1 MYEFQDVAK
10 TYSRGRR
17 TVRALDG
24 VSVRIE
30 TGEFVAVMGPSGSGK
45 STLLSLAGLLDVPT
59 SGDVLIEGRSTR
71 ALNETERTMWRRK
84 RIGFVFQFFNLL
96 PTMTVEQNVAL
107 PLLLDGRAFR
117 DVQTSVREWI
127 ERVGLGKRASHLPE
141 EMSGGELQRA
151 ALARAL
157 VSNPQIL
164 LADEPTGS
172 LDSATGDAVMALI
185 RDLAR
190 QDGRTVVLITHDRHV
205 AGYASRLLKLK
216 DGRVDESLVAAI

>member
-1 MYEFQDVAK
+1 MYEFQNVSK

-17 TVRALDG
+17 TVRALDH
-24 VSVRIE
+24 VSLQIE

-45 STLLSLAGLLDVPT
+45 STMLSLAGLLDVPT
-59 SGDVLIEGRSTR
+59 SGDVLIDGRSTR
-71 ALNETERTMWRRK
+71 ALNETERTIWRRK

-96 PTMTVEQNVAL
+96 PTMTIEQNVAL
-107 PLLLDGRAFR
+107 PMLLDGQAFR
-117 DVQTSVREWI
+117 DVRPSVHEWL
-127 ERVGLGKRASHLPE
+127 ERVGIGKRASHLPE

-157 VSNPQIL
+157 VSNPDIL

-185 RDLAR
+185 RDLAD

-216 DGRVDESLVAAI
+216 DGRVDESLAAVV

>member
-1 MYEFQDVAK
+1 
-10 TYSRGRR
+10 
-17 TVRALDG
+17 VRALDG
-24 VSVRIE
+24 VSLEIE

-45 STLLSLAGLLDVPT
+45 STFLSLAGLLDVPT
-59 SGDVLIEGRSTR
+59 SGDVRIDGRSTR
-71 ALNETERTMWRRK
+71 SLSEAERTLWRRK

-96 PTMTVEQNVAL
+96 PTMTIEQNVAL
-107 PLLLDGRAFR
+107 PMLLDGRGVR
-117 DVQTSVREWI
+117 DVQASALEWI
-127 ERVGLGKRASHLPE
+127 ERVGLRKRAAHLPE

-157 VSNPQIL
+157 VSDPQIL

-172 LDSATGDAVMALI
+172 LDSATGDAVMTLI

-205 AGYASRLLKLK
+205 ADYASRLLKLK
-216 DGRVDESLVAAI
+216 DGRVDESVVAAV

>member
-1 MYEFQDVAK
+1 MYEFQDVVK

-24 VSVRIE
+24 VSLRVE

-59 SGDVLIEGRSTR
+59 SGNVLIDGRSTR
-71 ALNETERTMWRRK
+71 ALSETERTLWRRK

-117 DVQTSVREWI
+117 DVQTVVGEWI
-127 ERVGLGKRASHLPE
+127 ERVGLGKRAAHLPE

-157 VSNPQIL
+157 VMNPQIL

-172 LDSATGDAVMALI
+172 LDSTTGDAVMGLI

-190 QDGRTVVLITHDRHV
+190 EDGRTVVLITHDRHV

-216 DGRVDESLVAAI
+216 DGSVDESLAAAV